1 MFVPPPLPFPI
12 VSLAVRIVIG
22 AIIIAML
29 IRAFAS
35 WFRIDER
42 YAFIRFCAYMSDPFI
57 RPLRRYVPP
66 VGMIDLSFLIAWFLL
81 GTLEVLLLQ
90 SLPLGW

>member
-12 VSLAVRIVIG
+12 VSLTVRIVIG

>member
-1 MFVPPPLPFPI
+1 MFVPSPLPFPI
-12 VSLAVRIVIG
+12 VSLTVRIVIG

-66 VGMIDLSFLIAWFLL
+66 VGMIDLSFLIAWFML

>member
-1 MFVPPPLPFPI
+1 M
-12 VSLAVRIVIG
+12 RIVIG

-66 VGMIDLSFLIAWFLL
+66 VGMIDLSFLIAWFML

>member
-12 VSLAVRIVIG
+12 VSWTIRIVIG
-22 AIIIAML
+22 LVIIAML

-35 WFRIDER
+35 WFRFDER
-42 YAFIRFCAYMSDPFI
+42 YAFIRFCAYVTDPFI

-66 VGMIDLSFLIAWFLL
+66 VGFLDLSFLIAWFMLL
-81 GTLEVLLLQ
+81 TLEILLLQ
-90 SLPLGW
+90 ALPTGW